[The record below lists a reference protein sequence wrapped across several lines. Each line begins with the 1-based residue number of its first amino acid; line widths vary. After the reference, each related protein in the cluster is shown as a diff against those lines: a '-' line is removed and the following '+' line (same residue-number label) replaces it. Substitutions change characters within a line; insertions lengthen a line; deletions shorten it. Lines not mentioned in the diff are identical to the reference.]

1 MKFLPLLSLS
11 KYSSNYA
18 VGIMEVNKHTTENLD
33 YYLRLS
39 SPEYAFLLCGDWGV
53 GKTHYIDKYIEKQD
67 SENLQ
72 LVKIS
77 LFGLKNVSDVNS
89 CIFQALHPVLGS
101 KYTRLVGNILKGAI
115 SMGVKLDLDSD
126 GTSEST
132 LNTTLDKLSFSEFL
146 TDKKNKQIVLV
157 FDDLERTQISTVEIL
172 GFING
177 LVENSKTKV
186 ILISNEKTIVDGDDG
201 EIYKSFKEKVI
212 GKTFEIK
219 HDFDSVLAE
228 FLKGYSL
235 IGHEQVLKDVYN
247 RSKLKNL
254 RKFKQ
259 SINDFE
265 YLINKLDK
273 EYKDN
278 NQFFQDLV
286 RCFFALSIEVKKGD
300 LPEEDL
306 RNDLPFMKGTGDD
319 EIHIKYFSEQ
329 SRLYSGEIWAKILFK
344 GDLDNI
350 NQETARLA
358 LFANSKIETPDW
370 IKLWNFRELGNIEF
384 LRLISSLEYELNS
397 LDENDLRIY
406 LHKVALII
414 YFSKNNFTEL
424 TISQVKRLVS
434 KYISK
439 YEDGESW
446 RSVNLLSNRRY
457 DGTGYGYICEDDE
470 DFIELK
476 KLIVNSNAKAF
487 ELGESKRKKEE
498 VELILSSLKTSD
510 FELVAKIV
518 IEKYRCQ
525 PIFHRV
531 DPESFVNSLLNAHN
545 SSIAKVT
552 EVLHTRYDEN
562 SFYNGIPVCE
572 CLKIEH
578 DYWVAVEK
586 EITAK
591 LLDVEGLQAHL
602 MELFSK
608 GTIRNVISLL
618 SKYIV

>member
-1 MKFLPLLSLS
+1 MHLSI
-11 KYSSNYA
+11 YSSNYF

-33 YYLRLS
+33 YYLRLP

-53 GKTHYIDKYIEKQD
+53 GKTHYIDKYIEKQESD
-67 SENLQ
+67 NLQ

-77 LFGLKNVSDVNS
+77 LFGLKNISDVNS

-101 KYTRLVGNILKGAI
+101 KYTRLAGNILKGAI
-115 SMGVKLDLDSD
+115 SMGVKLDIDSD

-132 LNTTLDKLSFSEFL
+132 LNTKLDKLNFAELF
-146 TDKKNKQIVLV
+146 TDKKSKQIVLV

-177 LVENSKTKV
+177 LVENSKVKV

-201 EIYKSFKEKVI
+201 DTYKSFKEKVI

-265 YLINKLDK
+265 YLINKIDK

-278 NQFFQDLV
+278 HQFFQDLV

-300 LPEEDL
+300 LPEDDL
-306 RNDLPFMKGTGDD
+306 RNNLPFRKGADD
-319 EIHIKYFSEQ
+319 NEIYMKYFSEQ

-350 NQETARLA
+350 NQETAKLA
-358 LFANSKIETPDW
+358 LFTDSKKETPDW
-370 IKLWNFRELGNIEF
+370 VKLWNFRELDNIEF
-384 LRLISSLEYELNS
+384 SSLVSSLEVELNS
-397 LDENDLRIY
+397 LVENDLRIY

-414 YFSKNNFTEL
+414 YFSKSNFTEL
-424 TISQVKRLVS
+424 TISQVKILVS

-439 YEDGESW
+439 YEDSESW
-446 RSVNLLSNRRY
+446 RSINLLNSRRY

-470 DFIELK
+470 DFIELR
-476 KLIVNSNAKAF
+476 KLIVNSNSKAF

-498 VELILSSLKTSD
+498 VESILSSLTSSD
-510 FELVAKIV
+510 FELFAKI
-518 IEKYRCQ
+518 IIGKYRFQ
-525 PIFHRV
+525 PIFNRV
-531 DPESFVNSLLNAHN
+531 DPESFVDSLLNAHN

-552 EVLHTRYDEN
+552 EVLLSRYDEN
-562 SFYNGIPVCE
+562 SSYDGVPVCDY
-572 CLKIEH
+572 LKIEH
-578 DYWVAVEK
+578 DYWVTVE
-586 EITAK
+586 EVITAK
-591 LLDVEGLQAHL
+591 LPDIKGLQAHL

-608 GTIRNVISLL
+608 YTIKNIISLL
-618 SKYIV
+618 SKYTV

>member
-1 MKFLPLLSLS
+1 MHLS

-53 GKTHYIDKYIEKQD
+53 GKTHYIDKYIEKKD
-67 SENLQ
+67 NENLQ

-77 LFGLKNVSDVNS
+77 LFGLKSVSDVNS

-101 KYTRLVGNILKGAI
+101 KYTRLAGNILKGAI

-132 LNTTLDKLSFSEFL
+132 LNTTLDKLNFSELF
-146 TDKKNKQIVLV
+146 TDKKSKQIVLV

-177 LVENSKTKV
+177 LVENSKVKV

-201 EIYKSFKEKVI
+201 DIYKSFKEKVI

-235 IGHEQVLKDVYN
+235 IGHEQILKDVYN

-265 YLINKLDK
+265 YLINKIDK

-278 NQFFQDLV
+278 NQFLQDLV
-286 RCFFALSIEVKKGD
+286 RCFFALSIEVKKGG
-300 LPEEDL
+300 LPEDDL
-306 RNDLPFMKGTGDD
+306 RKNLPFIKGADGN
-319 EIHIKYFSEQ
+319 EIYMKYFSEQ

-350 NQETARLA
+350 NQETAKLA
-358 LFANSKIETPDW
+358 LFTNSKKETPDW
-370 IKLWNFRELGNIEF
+370 IKLWNFRELDNLEF
-384 LRLISSLEYELNS
+384 SRHISSLEDELNS

-414 YFSKNNFTEL
+414 YFSKSNFTEL
-424 TISQVKRLVS
+424 TISQVKGLVS

-439 YEDGESW
+439 FEDTESW

-487 ELGESKRKKEE
+487 ELGENKRKKEE
-498 VELILSSLKTSD
+498 VESILSSLTSSD
-510 FELVAKIV
+510 FELFAKII
-518 IEKYRCQ
+518 IEKYRFQ

-552 EVLHTRYDEN
+552 EVLLSRYDEN
-562 SFYNGIPVCE
+562 SSFNGMPVCD

-578 DYWVAVEK
+578 DYWVAVE
-586 EITAK
+586 EVITAK
-591 LLDVEGLQAHL
+591 LLDIKGLQAHL
-602 MELFSK
+602 MGLFSK
-608 GTIRNVISLL
+608 YTIRNIISLL
-618 SKYIV
+618 SKYTNQRGRSN